1 VSDSEPKFP
10 PNVTRS
16 GIATGR
22 SNERTL
28 ADELQDPRGFRTRV
42 RQHLDG
48 RRTLLRTRNGFPEYV
63 TIGTIDDL
71 KCLLSPLREKEA
83 TSEEASMFDL
93 RKWHEIE
100 SDPENPSLDHAHD
113 LVSSDGLFSISPTGL
128 AEWVCKS
135 GDGRTIT
142 FFFAEQ
148 FPADED
154 WVAPEPKR
162 IIERSW
168 ADRTWH
174 AAQMARISAIT
185 LPVLYFVIERL
196 KSITLLFGH
205 RTKPFVWTFAE
216 DGGDAITAKGVACME
231 HDGAEFSIA
240 ARTDYANG
248 ALKSLS
254 LRIFAKR
261 GQIITADP
269 GGWLGAL
276 DGPSDGPHSGV
287 ELVTLLDTNATN
299 LSRATACGQPWHG
312 WFGSDNMT
320 LIDDSVVSPPN
331 YSPWGGTAEAA
342 FDIAPYQTHYVAI
355 PGLPDVPEDTY
366 PADYHANH
374 MRFLKDAVLFG
385 VDRKYSPQSSFQLG
399 RYRWFHYSPID
410 GSVHVLRIQQDI
422 EYGDLSGAGH
432 IAGAHV
438 HTPPNATMY
447 LTVYDDGKLTLN
459 GVIGTPRK
467 LDGTFGVVTYIPDNP
482 IVWYEGWSGWRV
494 NDEFT
499 GREFPDY
506 PKGRHIP
513 VSTSPTGD
521 RVLYGSASE
530 SNSKNGAGFYNL
542 CEITISDDRTSI
554 SGDLLFDLYNQNY
567 DITYSVW
574 WVHTVLESPVYPE
587 NPESEYWYAHDV
599 SEGASFF
606 QPESGPRVINQ
617 CFGATY
623 TTNGT
628 RVLYLVETE
637 YGLPPDDILPSG
649 YAFPQYI
656 LDSIDEDSAVYRDI
670 VASVQN
676 IVSIKD
682 VTENV
687 ILYSNTTKTSAGT
700 LTLAALNEVTGSDQS
715 GNCTEPRDVIG
726 WFLSNNLSLIAL
738 VFLAPSQVPLIVGD
752 SPIVEKVFVR
762 SPNELLPVGEGQPEN
777 LEFSSELLKT
787 VSDVIEGWLW
797 GWADYEGGN
806 PDPLYSLGYGCFDP
820 RTGEVRCS
828 FDPTLGYV

>member
-1 VSDSEPKFP
+1 M
-10 PNVTRS
+10 
-16 GIATGR
+16 
-22 SNERTL
+22 

-42 RQHLDG
+42 RQHMDG

-63 TIGTIDDL
+63 TLGTIDDL
-71 KCLLSPLREKEA
+71 KCLLSPLQEKGA
-83 TSEEASMFDL
+83 TGEHASMFDL

-154 WVAPEPKR
+154 EVAPEPKR

-174 AAQMARISAIT
+174 AAQMARVNAIT

-205 RTKPFVWTFAE
+205 RTKPFVWTFSE
-216 DGGDAITAKGVACME
+216 DGADALTAKGIACME

-261 GQIITADP
+261 GDIITADP

-276 DGPSDGPHSGV
+276 DGPSDGPNSGV

-312 WFGSDNMT
+312 WLGRDNMT
-320 LIDDSVVSPPN
+320 LIDDSVVAPPN

-385 VDRKYSPQSSFQLG
+385 VERKYSPQSSFGLG
-399 RYRWFHYSPID
+399 RYRWFHYSPVD
-410 GSVHVLRIQQDI
+410 GSVHVLRIQQDL
-422 EYGDLSGAGH
+422 EYGDSSGAGH
-432 IAGAHV
+432 IVGAHV
-438 HTPPNATMY
+438 HTQPNATVY

-459 GVIGTPRK
+459 GVLGTPRK
-467 LDGTFGVVTYIPDNP
+467 LDGTFGIVTYIPDNP
-482 IVWYEGWSGWRV
+482 MVWYDGWSGWRV

-530 SNSKNGAGFYNL
+530 SKSRGGFNNL
-542 CEITISDDRTSI
+542 CEITISDDRSSI
-554 SGDLLFDLYNQNY
+554 VGELVFDYYVQDLDYDLTFSG
-567 DITYSVW
+567 W
-574 WVHTVLESPVYPE
+574 WVHTVADYPVWQWVPDPE
-587 NPESEYWYAHDV
+587 DPSYVDPGYEIWSAHYESEGMDFWH
-599 SEGASFF
+599 
-606 QPESGPRVINQ
+606 PTNKPRLTNT

-623 TTNGT
+623 SANGT
-628 RVLYLVETE
+628 RVLYIVERT
-637 YGLPPDDILPSG
+637 YALPPFDIFPSG
-649 YAFPQYI
+649 FSFPNTFEIYLYTSGGAPSAGEVPGSREFNYAFQNT
-656 LDSIDEDSAVYRDI
+656 
-670 VASVQN
+670 VA
-676 IVSIKD
+676 IKD
-682 VTENV
+682 VATNV
-687 ILYSNTTKTSAGT
+687 AIYTNTDKISAYED
-700 LTLAALNEVTGSDQS
+700 LIAALSSQSGSDQS
-715 GNCTEPRDVIG
+715 GNCTEPREVTG
-726 WFLSNNLSLIAL
+726 WFLSNNLSLLAL
-738 VFLAPSQVPLIVGD
+738 VFIAPSQVPWIDG
-752 SPIVEKVFVR
+752 SSRNVEKVFVR
-762 SPNELLPVGEGQPEN
+762 SPNALLPVGEGQPEN
-777 LEFSSELLKT
+777 LEFSSDLLAT
-787 VSDVIEGWLW
+787 VSDVIEEWLW
-797 GWADYEGGN
+797 GWTDYEGGN